1 MARKKCCKM
10 YSSYNEGQSVVAERF
25 IKIFKNKIYKY
36 KISILKNVYIN
47 KFDGIVNMYNN
58 TYHSTTKM
66 KSVDVKQAHIL
77 TRVKKLMIK
86 ILNLKLVILIE
97 YKNIKTFLQK
107 AIFQIGLKKFLLLQK
122 LKILFCGHMLLVIL
136 KVKKLLER
144 FTKKN

>member
-1 MARKKCCKM
+1 M

-25 IKIFKNKIYKY
+25 IKIFKNKIHKY